1 MYPIFLSLFI
11 KQSCFSHSKDIMGI
25 AFSAAAAI
33 ITVDSVE
40 EGFYADRVDVVDLRI
55 ENTNDHDLHLDT
67 IKMSYHTIARHDRYI
82 NNF

>member
-1 MYPIFLSLFI
+1 
-11 KQSCFSHSKDIMGI
+11 MGI

-40 EGFYADRVDVVDLRI
+40 EGFYADRVDLVDLRI
-55 ENTNDHDLHLDT
+55 ENENDHDLHLDT

-82 NNF
+82 ISNDRDSDLLTTG